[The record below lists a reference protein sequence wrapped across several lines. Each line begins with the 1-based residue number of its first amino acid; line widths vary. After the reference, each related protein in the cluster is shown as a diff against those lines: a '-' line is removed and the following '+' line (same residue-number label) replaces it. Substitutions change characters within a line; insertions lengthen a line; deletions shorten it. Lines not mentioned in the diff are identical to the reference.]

1 MLVLSRK
8 VGEQIIIGDNIRLEV
23 VSVRG
28 SRVQLG
34 ITAPREVPVQREELR
49 INSDLIPA
57 LSVFDGDDEAYP
69 RRLLKAR

>member
-8 VGEQIIIGDNIRLEV
+8 VGEQLIIGDNIRLEV

-28 SRVQLG
+28 NRVQLG

-49 INSDLIPA
+49 TSAELVPTFG
-57 LSVFDGDDEAYP
+57 VFAEDDDCCG